1 MVQGA
6 WRTYVYSASE
16 NRNKTVSE
24 QPHKWNRLLLLQL
37 RAIRK
42 TIRLLLFRGTGQRPD
57 TPPA

>member
-6 WRTYVYSASE
+6 WRTHVYSASE
-16 NRNKTVSE
+16 NRNQTVAK
-24 QPHKWNRLLLLQL
+24 QPHKWHQVFLLQL

>member
-6 WRTYVYSASE
+6 WRTDVHSASKDSD
-16 NRNKTVSE
+16 KTFAK
-24 QPHKWNRLLLLQL
+24 QQHKWHRLFLLQL